1 MMIEEYLD
9 SSDDEVNNKRKEQQ
23 FNTSSSFYGW
33 KDLFLSA
40 EILRAL
46 RECGFEQPS

>member
-1 MMIEEYLD
+1 MIVEYQD
-9 SSDDEVNNKRKEQQ
+9 HSSDEEVRGTKKERQ
-23 FNTSSSFYGW
+23 FNTSSFYGW

>member
-1 MMIEEYLD
+1 MILEYQEN
-9 SSDDEVNNKRKEQQ
+9 SSDEEPNISRKERQ
-23 FNTSSSFYGW
+23 FNTSSFYGW

>member
-1 MMIEEYLD
+1 MIIEDHEN
-9 SSDDEVNNKRKEQQ
+9 SSDEEVRVTRKERQ
-23 FNTSSSFYGW
+23 FNSSCFYGW

-46 RECGFEQPS
+46 RECGF